1 MPDVKQVETPVGQ
14 RHPGV
19 LLSLPSQKGNKFL
32 GGNDACTKNQP
43 DRSFALNK
51 SMIPRLRQKS

>member
-1 MPDVKQVETPVGQ
+1 MLDVKQVETPVGQ

-32 GGNDACTKNQP
+32 SGDDAYPKINQTV
-43 DRSFALNK
+43 
-51 SMIPRLRQKS
+51 RLP

>member
-1 MPDVKQVETPVGQ
+1 MPDVKQVEPPVGQ

-32 GGNDACTKNQP
+32 GGDDARTKNQP
-43 DRSFALNK
+43 DRSFALN
-51 SMIPRLRQKS
+51 SL